1 MIVGVPK
8 ETFPGERRVA
18 LIPSVVPL
26 LTKKNVEVV
35 IEAGAGESA
44 GALDKAYEEM
54 GCKVAKSRAE
64 IFSQADV
71 IFQVRGLGANPKEGK
86 ADLDL
91 LKKNQIL
98 VGMFEP
104 LSAQKEAEALAK
116 KKVTTFALELL
127 PRTTRA
133 QAMDVLSSQA
143 NLAGYKAVL
152 LASDVIPGIYPMMMT
167 PAGTIKPAS
176 VFVLGAGVAGLQ
188 AIATAKRLG
197 AKVLAFDVRPV
208 VKEQVESLGAKFLDL
223 GVSTE
228 QDSSGYAKEQ
238 SEEQIAKQR
247 ELMIQ
252 ACADSNVVITTAQI
266 PGRKAPILVTKAM
279 VEAMRPGSCVV
290 DLAAS
295 TGGNCELTKM
305 GETVIHKGVSILGP
319 ENPASLT
326 PAASSQMY
334 ARNLTNFLLN
344 MIDKE
349 GNFAIKTEDEIVR
362 ESMLT
367 RDGEIVSA
375 RAREVFGLPALAE
388 AQTEGGA

>member
-1 MIVGVPK
+1 
-8 ETFPGERRVA
+8 
-18 LIPSVVPL
+18 
-26 LTKKNVEVV
+26 
-35 IEAGAGESA
+35 
-44 GALDKAYEEM
+44 
-54 GCKVAKSRAE
+54 
-64 IFSQADV
+64 
-71 IFQVRGLGANPKEGK
+71 
-86 ADLDL
+86 
-91 LKKNQIL
+91 
-98 VGMFEP
+98 MFEP